1 MFNFRTNQHSHAREH
16 TLSAF
21 IHGPVHNTCHAVRK
35 WKATK
40 TASTNFS
47 FKNKQTNVLIRM
59 AYAQCTQ
66 HSKCKWNVAN
76 VKCYLTILYF
86 YWWIEL
92 KIRSNSDDYMQISIS
107 CFEMVWWIFA
117 LRCRKI
123 PSSFFSFCYN
133 STCNKQLKVF
143 SEINHESCDNRSN
156 YHWKLYVYV

>member
-1 MFNFRTNQHSHAREH
+1 MSR
-16 TLSAF
+16 SAKMK
-21 IHGPVHNTCHAVRK
+21 GN
-35 WKATK
+35 
-40 TASTNFS
+40 
-47 FKNKQTNVLIRM
+47 KNSINKFFLQKQTNKRTYSNGIRTM
-59 AYAQCTQ
+59 YTAFEMQMERCQ
-66 HSKCKWNVAN
+66 REMLFN
-76 VKCYLTILYF
+76 YF
-86 YWWIEL
+86 IFLLVNWIEL
-92 KIRSNSDDYMQISIS
+92 KIRSNFDDYMQISIS